1 MKNMECDD
9 FDCTHARH
17 ISVPDIFPSCCAM
30 NVLSFVST
38 DSAIKGSKKTGQVI
52 KGFTSAVGSS
62 MFKYVHFSP
71 EWFSV

>member
-1 MKNMECDD
+1 MTILTAPMQ
-9 FDCTHARH
+9 
-17 ISVPDIFPSCCAM
+17 DIFPSCCAM

-38 DSAIKGSKKTGQVI
+38 EKKTGQVI

-71 EWFSV
+71 VWFSV